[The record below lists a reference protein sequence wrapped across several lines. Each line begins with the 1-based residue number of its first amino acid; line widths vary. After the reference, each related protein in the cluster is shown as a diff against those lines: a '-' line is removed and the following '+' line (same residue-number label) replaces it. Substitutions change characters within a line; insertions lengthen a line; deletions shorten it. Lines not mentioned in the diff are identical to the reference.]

1 MGCQCN
7 EAGGQCAYMCSI
19 TSTHWNRRFA
29 VVVRRALAISVVLYE
44 LSSLVLPTSPPPID
58 IIAGGGASD
67 KFHSLHHLKA
77 ALLLESEPRSLAL
90 TAD

>member
-1 MGCQCN
+1 MDCQCN
-7 EAGGQCAYMCSI
+7 GASGQCAYRCSI
-19 TSTHWNRRFA
+19 TSTHEDFFA

>member
-1 MGCQCN
+1 MQRRRWTVCLYVQHHFH
-7 EAGGQCAYMCSI
+7 
-19 TSTHWNRRFA
+19 TLRRFA

-58 IIAGGGASD
+58 IIAGGGACD